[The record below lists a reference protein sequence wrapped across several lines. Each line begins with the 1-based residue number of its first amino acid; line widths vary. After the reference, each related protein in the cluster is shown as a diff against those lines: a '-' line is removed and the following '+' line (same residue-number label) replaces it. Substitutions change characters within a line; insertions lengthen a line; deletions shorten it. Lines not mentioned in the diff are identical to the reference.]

1 MCAAWIGKSPSL
13 VPTGPLAGLGGELA
27 EEEEEPVVVVEV
39 GVAVEGEGWVVD
51 DCPCL
56 DW

>member
-27 EEEEEPVVVVEV
+27 EEEEPVVVVEV